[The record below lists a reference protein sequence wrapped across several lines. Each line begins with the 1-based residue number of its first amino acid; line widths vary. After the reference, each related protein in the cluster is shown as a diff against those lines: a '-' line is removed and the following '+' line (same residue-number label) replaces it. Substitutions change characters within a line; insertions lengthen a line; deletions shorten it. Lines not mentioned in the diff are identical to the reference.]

1 MALSFQP
8 FFPQSLQNYALA
20 NAACTASQN
29 VIVGGVN
36 GTKVETLLASSN
48 DTVDHLLTFSMNIS
62 GVNYML
68 GSALVAANTGNL
80 VANQNGVNLLSGNVF
95 LNLPQDPNGNK
106 YLYIA
111 NGACGLTVKSN
122 SINSATGGVVSLS
135 GQAAVF

>member
-8 FFPQSLQNYALA
+8 FFPQSLQNFALA
-20 NAACTASQN
+20 NAAVTSTQN

-36 GTKVETLLASSN
+36 GTKVETLLATSN
-48 DTVDHLLTFSMNIS
+48 DTVDHLLSFSINI
-62 GVNYML
+62 GGTNYLL
-68 GSALVAANTGNL
+68 GTALVAANTGNL
-80 VANQNGVNLLSGNVF
+80 VGNQNGTNLFSGNVF

-111 NGACGLTVKSN
+111 NGSCGLTVKSN
-122 SINSATGGVVSLS
+122 SANAATGGVVSIS